1 MDERGQVTA
10 GEEPGYGIGAVAR
23 RLGVPAPTLR
33 TWNLRY
39 GIGPSRRSPGGHRR
53 YDAGDL
59 RRLEEMNRLIRAGV
73 PAADAAREVLRAAV
87 VPVERR
93 AGGGPASVPPG
104 RTDRVEERGGGG
116 PMSVPPGRTDRHA
129 LPPFPPD
136 AGRETF
142 PPAPAETHPEI
153 PTAAMLARAAA
164 ALDSQAVADWIGAAL
179 ARHGVMWTWE
189 NLVLPVFE
197 TICRRQAETGAG
209 IEVEHLFSDRVLA
222 ALTRLVERPA
232 RPVNERPVLL
242 TCAEDEQHSLP
253 VYALAAVLTADHHVE
268 TRVLGARTPYPALAD
283 AMRRLGPAAV
293 FVWSQISA
301 TGDPAP
307 LASLPLLRPASR
319 VIAGGGGW
327 WEGLPPSVPHV
338 TSFRDAL
345 TRISA
350 ALH

>member
-1 MDERGQVTA
+1 MDEQGQVTA

-73 PAADAAREVLRAAV
+73 PAADAAREVLRAPVA
-87 VPVERR
+87 PVEGR
-93 AGGGPASVPPG
+93 AGGGPASVPPNG
-104 RTDRVEERGGGG
+104 TDR
-116 PMSVPPGRTDRHA
+116 PT
-129 LPPFPPD
+129 LPPVPRDPD
-136 AGRETF
+136 RETF
-142 PPAPAETHPEI
+142 PPAPPEARTEI
-153 PTAAMLARAAA
+153 PTAAMLARAAV

-179 ARHGVMWTWE
+179 DRHGVMWTWE
-189 NLVLPVFE
+189 NLVRPVFE
-197 TICRRQAETGAG
+197 TICRRQAETGAS

-222 ALTRLVERPA
+222 ALARLVERPA

-242 TCAEDEQHSLP
+242 ACAEDEQHSLP
-253 VYALAAVLTADHHVE
+253 IYALAAALTVDHHVE

-293 FVWSQISA
+293 FVWSQIPS

-327 WEGLPPSVPHV
+327 WGGLPPSVPHV